1 MEAVDDLSHY
11 PNLVEVNFANNPLQV
26 HAELQ
31 KMICEANP
39 LLEIVN
45 KRQLH
50 EIGYRQR
57 EEIKKLREEIIS
69 YDQPTTGTT
78 AGDRFL
84 AQG

>member
-1 MEAVDDLSHY
+1 
-11 PNLVEVNFANNPLQV
+11 
-26 HAELQ
+26 
-31 KMICEANP
+31 MICEASP

-69 YDQPTTGTT
+69 YDQPTVGTT